1 MIKLTLYPKTTRYS
15 ESEKGYIITEKLDGS
30 NLGIGRIGEQV
41 YICQR
46 NYVIPLEEVQHG
58 SNVVYK
64 GLTEFCREYEE
75 QLKELIYDGSIIF
88 GEWLATGKLKYLHL
102 DKFNSNR
109 FYIFAKG
116 RINLKNN
123 NLELSNLVYDPSLLH
138 YAFTNQEI
146 PDFISTVPIVDT
158 EINSV
163 STEVL
168 DNLYEVYCNEEQ
180 RQVEGFIILDK
191 SSNTIRKYVR
201 YNREGKLVPYK
212 ETGGK

>member
-1 MIKLTLYPKTTRYS
+1 MIKMTLYPKTTRYS
-15 ESEKGYIITEKLDGS
+15 DSGKRFIITEKLDGS
-30 NLGIGRIGEQV
+30 NLGIGRIGEQI

-46 NYVIPLEEVQHG
+46 NYVIPLEEVIHG
-58 SNVVYK
+58 GNSIYK
-64 GLTEFCREYEE
+64 GLTEFCREYGE

-102 DKFNSNR
+102 DKFKNR
-109 FYIFAKG
+109 FHIFAKG
-116 RINLKNN
+116 RLNLKNN

-138 YAFTNQEI
+138 YAFISQEI
-146 PDFISTVPIVDT
+146 PNFISIVPIVDT

-180 RQVEGFIILDK
+180 RQVEGFIILDNN
-191 SSNTIRKYVR
+191 SNTIRKYVR
-201 YNREGKLVPYK
+201 YNGEGKLVSHK

>member
-1 MIKLTLYPKTTRYS
+1 MIKITLYPKTTRYNDN
-15 ESEKGYIITEKLDGS
+15 EKGFIITEKLDGS
-30 NLGIGRIGEQV
+30 NLGIGRIGEQI

-58 SNVVYK
+58 SNSIYK
-64 GLTEFCREYEE
+64 GLTEFCREYEQE
-75 QLKELIYDGSIIF
+75 LKELIYDGSIMF
-88 GEWLATGKLKYLHL
+88 GEWLGMGKISYLHL
-102 DKFNSNR
+102 DKFKNR
-109 FYIFAKG
+109 FYMFAKG
-116 RINLKNN
+116 RINLNN
-123 NLELSNLVYDPSLLH
+123 DMLELSNLVYDLDLLH
-138 YAFTNQEI
+138 YVFTNQEF
-146 PDFISTVPIVDT
+146 PNFISRVPIVDT
-158 EINSV
+158 EIKSI
-163 STEVL
+163 SIEVL